1 MPRFVLLS
9 RAGCHLCDEMEIL
22 LREHLPE
29 LGEDYTVCNVDSDP
43 EWRERFG
50 LAIPVLLRD
59 GIPVAK
65 IRVDATQ
72 LSRIVRGK
80 RTSHPTSRAC

>member
-9 RAGCHLCDEMEIL
+9 REGCHLCDEMETL

-29 LGEDYTVCNVDSDP
+29 FGEDYTVCDVDSDP

-50 LAIPVLLRD
+50 QVIPVLLRE
-59 GIPVAK
+59 GLPVAK
-65 IRVDATQ
+65 IRVDARQ
-72 LSRIVRGK
+72 LSRIIRGQ
-80 RTSHPTSRAC
+80 RASDTASRDR